1 MGRGTAKLAIKGA
14 VTVQL
19 LWLAFRTV
27 DVGAVSTLLLGLNWW
42 WAAAAL
48 LLTGFL
54 IVSDAM
60 LLGAVMRIFGHRVQR
75 GTAFLYS
82 LVGWFFS
89 NVAPSTVGGDIFRG
103 VQLSRVGTPV
113 GAAVR
118 VILSIRLLSLATLV
132 VVMLAGFPVALGL
145 VEARR
150 DILVLAGTLSV
161 ALAALTA
168 VVLLTRFHW
177 GSSILARWRLFEKL
191 KKVSDG
197 FRELLMPSPDVAG
210 AWIAA
215 LTQHLL
221 RVGVLASLA
230 TALGLGIPVATLFA
244 LTPAA
249 LLVAMVPMSVGG
261 WGVRELTFVYF
272 LGTAGVS
279 AEAALSLSVAFGL
292 LRMFVGAIGGAAW
305 ALLNEDH
312 FRVDATSA

>member
-1 MGRGTAKLAIKGA
+1 MGGWGGERRNSRSRARLRSCCYGWLSGPWTSAPS
-14 VTVQL
+14 QL
-19 LWLAFRTV
+19 
-27 DVGAVSTLLLGLNWW
+27 LLLGLNWW

-221 RVGVLASLA
+221 RVGVLASLPPRL
-230 TALGLGIPVATLFA
+230 ALAFPSR
-244 LTPAA
+244 PSSRSRRQ
-249 LLVAMVPMSVGG
+249 PCWSR
-261 WGVRELTFVYF
+261 WCRCP
-272 LGTAGVS
+272 S
-279 AEAALSLSVAFGL
+279 A
-292 LRMFVGAIGGAAW
+292 VGACASLPSSIFSGQQASVPRQR
-305 ALLNEDH
+305 
-312 FRVDATSA
+312 FRFRSHSDCCACSSARSGEQPGPS